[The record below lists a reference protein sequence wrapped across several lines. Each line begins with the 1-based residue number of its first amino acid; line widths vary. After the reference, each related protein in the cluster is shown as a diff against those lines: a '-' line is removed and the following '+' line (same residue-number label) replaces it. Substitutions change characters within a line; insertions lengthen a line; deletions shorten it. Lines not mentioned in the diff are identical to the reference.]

1 MAATMAAAAEHE
13 ATADADY
20 TEHLDS
26 AREAGGGLSPVGH
39 ARGFL
44 LGDER

>member
-26 AREAGGGLSPVGH
+26 AWEAGGGIVPRRPRQRLPPWG
-39 ARGFL
+39 
-44 LGDER
+44 